1 MLFRPSARRGP
12 RVAAILGIDEAGRG
26 SVIGPLVVGGFLVR
40 SDRLGELR
48 AAGAR
53 DSKSLSP
60 ARREEV
66 YAALGTLGECWAIAV
81 SPPEIDRFVA
91 RGGLNR
97 LEAREFARLVRRLA
111 PDAVRVDA
119 CDTNEFRF
127 GALVRRLAGG
137 KIPVVAR
144 HRADRD
150 DPVVGAASIVAKVE
164 RDRRIARLRRRLG
177 MDFGSG
183 YPSDPRT
190 VEFLRSAWFSRAVRP
205 AFVRWSWGTMQRV
218 KPARPAPTLESFGR

>member
-1 MLFRPSARRGP
+1 MTT
-12 RVAAILGIDEAGRG
+12 ILGIDEAGRG

-40 SDRLGELR
+40 SDRLAALR

-53 DSKSLSP
+53 DSKSLSRT
-60 ARREEV
+60 RREEV
-66 YAALGTLGECWAIAV
+66 YTALGAIGAHRAIAI

-97 LEAREFARLVRRLA
+97 LEAREFARLVRELS
-111 PDAVRVDA
+111 PDTVRVDA
-119 CDTNEFRF
+119 CDANALRF
-127 GALVRRLAGG
+127 GALVGRLAGG
-137 KIPVVAR
+137 KVPVVAR

-164 RDRRIARLRRRLG
+164 RDRRVARLRQRLG
-177 MDFGSG
+177 VDFGSG

-190 VEFLRSAWFSRAVRP
+190 VDFLRSEQVCGGARP
-205 AFVRWSWGTMQRV
+205 TFVRWSWETMQRV
-218 KPARPAPTLESFGR
+218 KPVRPAPTLESFEP

>member
-1 MLFRPSARRGP
+1 MT
-12 RVAAILGIDEAGRG
+12 AILGIDEAGRG

-40 SDRLGELR
+40 SDRLAELR

-66 YAALGTLGECWAIAV
+66 FAVLGSLGQRRAIAV

-91 RGGLNR
+91 RGALNR
-97 LEAREFARLVRRLA
+97 LEAREFARLVRALS

-119 CDTNEFRF
+119 CDPNAFRF
-127 GALVRRLAGG
+127 GALVGRLAGG
-137 KIPVVAR
+137 RVPVLAR

-164 RDRRIARLRRRLG
+164 RDRRVARLRRRLG
-177 MDFGSG
+177 VDFGSG

-190 VEFLRSAWFSRAVRP
+190 VDFLRSERVAGGSRP

>member
-1 MLFRPSARRGP
+1 MG
-12 RVAAILGIDEAGRG
+12 VILGIDEAGRG

-40 SDRLGELR
+40 SERIAELR

-60 ARREEV
+60 TRREEV
-66 YAALGTLGECWAIAV
+66 YAALGSLGERRTIAV
-81 SPPEIDRFVA
+81 APPEIDRFVS
-91 RGGLNR
+91 RGQLNR
-97 LEAREFARLVRRLA
+97 LEAREFARLVRELA
-111 PDAVRVDA
+111 PDTVRVDA
-119 CDTNEFRF
+119 CDSNELRF
-127 GALVRRLAGG
+127 GALVGRLAGG
-137 KIPVVAR
+137 KIPIIAR

-164 RDRRIARLRRRLG
+164 RDRRVARLRTRLG
-177 MDFGSG
+177 VDFGSG

-190 VEFLRSAWFSRAVRP
+190 VDFLRSAQVLRGARP

-218 KPARPAPTLESFGR
+218 KPAHPASTLESFGR